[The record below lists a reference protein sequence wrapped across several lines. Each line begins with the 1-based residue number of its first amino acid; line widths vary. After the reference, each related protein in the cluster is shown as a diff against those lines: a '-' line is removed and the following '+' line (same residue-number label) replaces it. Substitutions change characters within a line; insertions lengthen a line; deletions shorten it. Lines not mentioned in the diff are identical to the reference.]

1 MKNDWALL
9 FSLRFFSLRLFS
21 LRFFSCTFFS
31 CFFWSLFS
39 GFSIGSFCFGSQL
52 SVFLGNFLGSFGVD
66 FCFLFQTLFF
76 AHCFLSRQLVF
87 LLLDLGFFFLHP
99 FVETTLCFCFVKSSF
114 FYTFEQVLLHHNT
127 FVAQNCTCSVG
138 RLGALAKPC

>member
-9 FSLRFFSLRLFS
+9 FSLRFFCCTFFCCT
-21 LRFFSCTFFS
+21 FFSCTFFS

-99 FVETTLCFCFVKSSF
+99 FVETTFGFGFVKSSF
-114 FYTFEQVLLHHNT
+114 FYAFEQVLLHHNKI
-127 FVAQNCTCSVG
+127 G
-138 RLGALAKPC
+138 RAS